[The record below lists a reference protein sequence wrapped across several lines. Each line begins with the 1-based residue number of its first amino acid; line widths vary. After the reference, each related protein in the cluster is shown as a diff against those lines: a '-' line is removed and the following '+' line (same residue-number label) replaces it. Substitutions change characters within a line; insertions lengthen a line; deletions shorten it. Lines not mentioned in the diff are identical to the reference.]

1 MKKSPLKIRVA
12 QARELL
18 QADEKQMARYL
29 GMNLDTYRAIES
41 GGRNLPVVAQNS
53 VMKRLERLLDKCGL
67 KLT

>member
-1 MKKSPLKIRVA
+1 MKKAPLKQQIAKAKEV
-12 QARELL
+12 L

-29 GMNLDTYRAIES
+29 GMNLDTYRAIER